1 MHFSI
6 KHSQLTHRHYS
17 IDFRRKDYCP
27 MCSGK
32 LLFTYFGWGMGLLL
46 LLQLQANLHPFP
58 SRVHIIPEYSDFSG
72 WCQSRMKEGAMGV
85 NSILIY
91 RNSCISPTIIVILM
105 HQIFHFVSTL
115 QQYVQSQLS
124 HVSWCRFLHSLKH
137 KVKDL
142 TDLDIVHMDNLND
155 SQRICFLSDDMKQI
169 AEIIQIILQCALDFR
184 SFVVPNKSAVNIAQV
199 GGLILVLMLGNMH
212 MNLCQIQ

>member
-1 MHFSI
+1 MHFTNNNR
-6 KHSQLTHRHYS
+6 HSDVQKPHFNIMVRLR
-17 IDFRRKDYCP
+17 
-27 MCSGK
+27 
-32 LLFTYFGWGMGLLL
+32 
-46 LLQLQANLHPFP
+46 
-58 SRVHIIPEYSDFSG
+58 
-72 WCQSRMKEGAMGV
+72 
-85 NSILIY
+85 
-91 RNSCISPTIIVILM
+91 

-199 GGLILVLMLGNMH
+199 LEKTYTITKAKGFSTACIIKLSNQVGLEAI
-212 MNLCQIQ
+212 NLA